1 MVLPEN
7 STEVD
12 DAGAAAGV
20 TSSGRPSTSVT
31 GIIFAVLAAVLVL
44 VLVVRCFVGPKKD
57 GDSPHGIV
65 SSSGAGLPAAGK
77 KPAYYVSGSPIGTDS
92 STHSTEDDC
101 STTTNCVPKA
111 KSQAPCPED
120 AFPHHHL
127 VVVSVI
133 GRDQRGAALPGRR
146 GEPPPAPPEPPR
158 VRRPSHHLLVQSRR
172 DAVAEMTLTRTGVL
186 LEAAASKLVAE
197 LEAKLALER
206 SARREERGPDVEG
219 GAGPT
224 GKTTGRREKGG
235 NDGGIW
241 RRVSRWGVGPLRA
254 SRIHDGVRAVPVS
267 STAFHPPLTGA
278 VPPSSSAA
286 GVGHIGVA

>member
-1 MVLPEN
+1 MVLPGN
-7 STEVD
+7 GTEVD

-20 TSSGRPSTSVT
+20 TSSGRPSTNIT

-44 VLVVRCFVGPKKD
+44 VFVVRCFVVGPKD
-57 GDSPHGIV
+57 GDSPHGTGVV

-92 STHSTEDDC
+92 STHSTEDDGT
-101 STTTNCVPKA
+101 SNTVPMAKA
-111 KSQAPCPED
+111 QAPSPED

-127 VVVSVI
+127 VVVSIV

-172 DAVAEMTLTRTGVL
+172 DAVAEMTLTRTGFL

-219 GAGPT
+219 AGPT

-235 NDGGIW
+235 NGGGFWHRI
-241 RRVSRWGVGPLRA
+241 SRWSVGPLRA
-254 SRIHDGVRAVPVS
+254 SRIHHGVRAVPVS
-267 STAFHPPLTGA
+267 SLAFHPPLTGA
-278 VPPSSSAA
+278 AQPSSSAA
-286 GVGHIGVA
+286 GVGHIGEA